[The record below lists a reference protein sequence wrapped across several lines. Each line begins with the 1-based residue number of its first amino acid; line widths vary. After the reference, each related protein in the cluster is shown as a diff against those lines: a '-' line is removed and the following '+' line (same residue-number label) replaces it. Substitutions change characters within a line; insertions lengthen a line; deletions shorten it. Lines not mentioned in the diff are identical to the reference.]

1 MSSVRDIPADQLPL
15 VFNALLSS
23 YRDEINELKQAHAR
37 ELEGL
42 VQAQRDYEDDF
53 IVTTEVRVRE
63 QVEATIRR
71 CALRLYGPDSVRTEQ
86 LVEACTRND

>member
-1 MSSVRDIPADQLPL
+1 MSSVSDIPADQLPL

-23 YRDEINELKQAHAR
+23 HRDEIHELKQAHVR

-42 VQAQRDYEDDF
+42 VQAQHDLEDDLL
-53 IVTTEVRVRE
+53 VSGEVRVRE
-63 QVEATIRR
+63 EVEAAIRR

-86 LVEACTRND
+86 LVEACTKND